1 MEKITSVAIIN
12 QLKNSTDS
20 LKFILVGLYVIIIQ
34 QQQEIA
40 NLKNSISNLTPIDK
54 FNTSVNEITMQVQD
68 MKTFFSFEFYQ
79 YYNNKRQN

>member
-54 FNTSVNEITMQVQD
+54 FNTSVNEIRKQVQESTD
-68 MKTFFSFEFYQ
+68 YQ
-79 YYNNKRQN
+79 SILQQ